1 MANIASYIGEVKR
14 DYYISLHMLPSREKY
29 ENDVNSYHEA
39 EYIIKS
45 YSAWVY
51 AEANTKG
58 NTSYSNIQW
67 NDIYEKVVNMTIE
80 DIERLFIEFNA
91 TKNNG
96 NIRYYRRAVNDGS
109 RTKTI
114 F

>member
-1 MANIASYIGEVKR
+1 MANIADYIGKTKR
-14 DYYISLHMLPSREKY
+14 DYYISLHMLSAREKV
-29 ENDVNSYHEA
+29 ENDVNSYHEV

-51 AEANTKG
+51 AEACTN
-58 NTSYSNIQW
+58 NDVEW
-67 NDIYEKVVNMTIE
+67 NRLYEEIVNMKIE
-80 DIERLFIEFNA
+80 DIERLFLEFNV

-96 NIRYYRRAVNDGS
+96 NIRYYRSAINNGQ

-114 F
+114 FQ